1 MKLIALAAVSLSLL
15 AAQHRQSDWTFEDRE
30 TINRTFK
37 VAAGDNVSKLLVDN
51 VNGFIH
57 VTGGAGSEIRVKV
70 EKHIRGESQSDLDR
84 AKHDVTVDMSQDGN
98 SVKLYENGPFRSPGG
113 GVNWSSDRYRYSV
126 TFDYEIEAPSGAQLE
141 LKELNGAIAVKNSSG
156 NFKVNTLNGK
166 IDMQEIAGAGSV
178 RSLNGAVKVAFT
190 RNPTAESSF
199 HTLNG
204 PIDIYFQ
211 PSLDA
216 DISFKTLHGGVY
228 SDFDVTTMPA
238 VIQGDGSGTR
248 FIYRTGG
255 NMKVRAGKGGP
266 ALSFHTLNGA
276 IRLHSK
282 AA

>member
-1 MKLIALAAVSLSLL
+1 VKLIALAAVSLSLL

-228 SDFDVTTMPA
+228 SDFDVTTVPA
-238 VIQGDGSGTR
+238 VLQGEGSGTR
-248 FIYRTGG
+248 FVYRTGG

>member
-1 MKLIALAAVSLSLL
+1 VKLIALAAVSISLL

-228 SDFDVTTMPA
+228 SDFDVTTVPA
-238 VIQGDGSGTR
+238 VLQGEGSGTR
-248 FIYRTGG
+248 FVYRTGG

>member
-1 MKLIALAAVSLSLL
+1 MKLIALAAVSISLL

-30 TINRTFK
+30 TIDRTFK

-228 SDFDVTTMPA
+228 SDFDVTTVPA
-238 VIQGDGSGTR
+238 VLQGEGSGTR
-248 FIYRTGG
+248 FVYRTGG

>member
-1 MKLIALAAVSLSLL
+1 VKLIALAAVSISLL

-57 VTGGAGSEIRVKV
+57 VTGGAGSEIRVKA
-70 EKHIRGESQSDLDR
+70 EKHIRAESQSDLDR
-84 AKHDVTVDMSQDGN
+84 AKRDVTVDMSQDGN
-98 SVKLYENGPFRSPGG
+98 SVKLYENGPFRTRD

-228 SDFDVTTMPA
+228 SDFDVTTVPA
-238 VIQGDGSGTR
+238 VLQGEGSGTR
-248 FIYRTGG
+248 FVYRTGG

>member
-1 MKLIALAAVSLSLL
+1 MKLIALAAFVPLL
-15 AAQHRQSDWTFEDRE
+15 AAQHNWDDWKYEDRE
-30 TINRTFK
+30 TINRTFT

-51 VNGFIH
+51 VTGSIH
-57 VTGGAGSEIRVKV
+57 VTGGAGSEIQVKV

-84 AKHDVTVDMSQDGN
+84 AKHEVTVDMSQDGN
-98 SVKLYENGPFRSPGG
+98 SVKLYENGPFRGPAG

-126 TFDYEIEAPSGAQLE
+126 TFDYEIQIPGGAQLE
-141 LKELNGAIAVKNSSG
+141 LKELNGSIEVKNSSG
-156 NFKVNTLNGK
+156 NFKVKTLNGR

-178 RSLNGAVKVAFT
+178 KSLNGAVQVAFT

-199 HTLNG
+199 DTLNG

-211 PSLDA
+211 PSLNA
-216 DISFKTLHGGVY
+216 DIAFKTLRGGVY
-228 SDFDVTTMPA
+228 SDFDVTTVPT
-238 VIQGDGSGTR
+238 VIKGDGSGTR

-255 NMKVRAGKGGP
+255 RMKVRAGKGGP
-266 ALSFHTLNGA
+266 ALSFRTLNGA

>member
-1 MKLIALAAVSLSLL
+1 VKLIALAATLIPLL

-57 VTGGAGSEIRVKV
+57 VTGGAGSEIQVKV
-70 EKHIRGESQSDLDR
+70 EKHIRAETQSDLDLAR
-84 AKHDVTVDMSQDGN
+84 HDVTADMSQDGN

-126 TFDYEIEAPSGAQLE
+126 TFDYEIQAPRGTQLE
-141 LKELNGAIAVKNSSG
+141 LKELNGAIEVKGSSG

-178 RSLNGAVKVAFT
+178 KSLNGAVKVAFT

-199 HTLNG
+199 DTLNG
-204 PIDIYFQ
+204 AIDIYFQ

-216 DISFKTLHGGVY
+216 DIAFKTLHGGVY
-228 SDFDVTTMPA
+228 SDFDVTAMPT
-238 VIQGDGSGTR
+238 VIKAGDSGTKL
-248 FIYRTGG
+248 IYRPGG

-266 ALSFHTLNGA
+266 ALSFRTLNGA
-276 IRLHSK
+276 IRLHAKS
-282 AA
+282 A

>member
-1 MKLIALAAVSLSLL
+1 MKLIALAAVSISLL

-30 TINRTFK
+30 TIDRTFK

-98 SVKLYENGPFRSPGG
+98 SVKLYENGPFRTRD

-228 SDFDVTTMPA
+228 SDFDVTTVPA
-238 VIQGDGSGTR
+238 VLQGEGSGTR
-248 FIYRTGG
+248 FVYRTGG

>member
-1 MKLIALAAVSLSLL
+1 VKLIALAAVSLSLL

-98 SVKLYENGPFRSPGG
+98 SVKLYENGPFRTRD

-141 LKELNGAIAVKNSSG
+141 LKELNGAIEVKNSSG

-228 SDFDVTTMPA
+228 SDFDVTTVPA
-238 VIQGDGSGTR
+238 VLQGEGSGTR
-248 FIYRTGG
+248 FVYRTGG

>member
-1 MKLIALAAVSLSLL
+1 VKLIALAAAFVPLL

-51 VNGFIH
+51 VNGYIH
-57 VTGGAGSEIRVKV
+57 VTGGAGSEIQVKV
-70 EKHIRGESQSDLDR
+70 EKHFRAESQSDLDK
-84 AKHDVTVDMSQDGN
+84 AKHDVTLDMSQDGN
-98 SVKLYENGPFRSPGG
+98 SVKLYENGPYRSPGG

-126 TFDYEIEAPSGAQLE
+126 TFDYEIQAPRGAQLE
-141 LKELNGAIAVKNSSG
+141 LKELNGAIEVKNSSG
-156 NFKVNTLNGK
+156 NFNVHTLNGK

-178 RSLNGAVKVAFT
+178 KSLNGAVKVAFT

-199 HTLNG
+199 DTLNG

-211 PSLDA
+211 PSLNA
-216 DISFKTLHGGVY
+216 DIDFKTLHGGVY
-228 SDFDVTTMPA
+228 SDFDVTTVPT
-238 VIQGDGSGTR
+238 VIKGEDSGTR

-266 ALSFHTLNGA
+266 ALSFRTLNGA

>member
-1 MKLIALAAVSLSLL
+1 VKLIALAAVSISLL

-84 AKHDVTVDMSQDGN
+84 AKRDVTVDMSQDGN
-98 SVKLYENGPFRSPGG
+98 SVKLYENGPFRTRD

-141 LKELNGAIAVKNSSG
+141 LKELNGAIEVKNSSG

-199 HTLNG
+199 DTLNG

-228 SDFDVTTMPA
+228 SDFDVTTVPA
-238 VIQGDGSGTR
+238 VLQGEGSGTR
-248 FIYRTGG
+248 FVYRTGG